1 MKKYLSIVLTSF
13 FLCFGAE
20 AKNLEQKKLELK
32 KIYEAGGITKVE
44 YNKSQDFIKNSEEK
58 TKEEK
63 SKQTFHLSKKVNS
76 KVKSIFQKTKDKKKE
91 EKSKKSFHLS
101 KKGNSQLESI
111 FQKIKDQKKDKK
123 EITLKKI
130 EELGQIIKFD
140 NTYYT
145 EGMTKVFSKGCNG
158 FKCEGQDA
166 GKFLSKTFSRS
177 KEWGQRNP
185 GQMIKAMAMFEVFYG
200 SKLWNAKKSIE
211 RYKED
216 NYKGLKLLYKEKDE
230 KEIRSLIGINKGR
243 KSMREALT
251 MNLETP
257 TKEAMKKFWLLGE
270 FLDLGTGVKHKKL
283 DKDLKERK
291 KLLEAYKNKIT
302 KLKKKLKDDLEE
314 ENEKSVE

>member
-1 MKKYLSIVLTSF
+1 MKKYLSIILTSF

-63 SKQTFHLSKKVNS
+63 LKQTFYLGKKENS
-76 KVKSIFQKTKDKKKE
+76 KA
-91 EKSKKSFHLS
+91 KSF
-101 KKGNSQLESI
+101 
-111 FQKIKDQKKDKK
+111 FQKIKDKKKDKE

-140 NTYYT
+140 NTYYI

-166 GKFLSKTFSRS
+166 GKFLSKVFGRS

-200 SKLWNAKKSIE
+200 SKLWYAKKSIE

-216 NYKGLKLLYKEKDE
+216 NYKGAKKFFYKEKDE

-291 KLLEAYKNKIT
+291 ELLEAYKNKIT

>member
-63 SKQTFHLSKKVNS
+63 LKQTFYLGKKENS
-76 KVKSIFQKTKDKKKE
+76 KA
-91 EKSKKSFHLS
+91 KSF
-101 KKGNSQLESI
+101 
-111 FQKIKDQKKDKK
+111 FQKIKDKKKDKE

-145 EGMTKVFSKGCNG
+145 EGMTKVFSKGCNS

-166 GKFLSKTFSRS
+166 GKFLSKVFGRS

-200 SKLWNAKKSIE
+200 SKLWYAKKSIE

-216 NYKGLKLLYKEKDE
+216 NYKGAKKLFYKEKDE

-291 KLLEAYKNKIT
+291 ELLEAYKNKIT

>member
-63 SKQTFHLSKKVNS
+63 LKQTFYLGKKENS
-76 KVKSIFQKTKDKKKE
+76 KA
-91 EKSKKSFHLS
+91 KSF
-101 KKGNSQLESI
+101 
-111 FQKIKDQKKDKK
+111 FQKIKDKKKDKE

-140 NTYYT
+140 NTYYI

-166 GKFLSKTFSRS
+166 GKFLSKVFGRS

-185 GQMIKAMAMFEVFYG
+185 GQMIKAMAMFEIFYG
-200 SKLWNAKKSIE
+200 SKLWYAKKSIE

-216 NYKGLKLLYKEKDE
+216 NYKGAKKLFYKEKDE

-291 KLLEAYKNKIT
+291 ELLEAYKNKIT

>member
-63 SKQTFHLSKKVNS
+63 LKQTFYLGKKENS
-76 KVKSIFQKTKDKKKE
+76 KA
-91 EKSKKSFHLS
+91 KSF
-101 KKGNSQLESI
+101 
-111 FQKIKDQKKDKK
+111 FQKIKDKKKDKE

-140 NTYYT
+140 NTYYI

-166 GKFLSKTFSRS
+166 GKFLSKVFGRS

-200 SKLWNAKKSIE
+200 SKLWYAKKSIE

-216 NYKGLKLLYKEKDE
+216 NYKGVTLLFKQKDE

-291 KLLEAYKNKIT
+291 ELLEAYKNKIT